1 MPLTNNQYNSIMQQY
16 EDLRIRHRR
25 EYEEKLRK
33 IYDIVPGYK
42 ELDEQTATASV
53 EYGRRIIS
61 GEKLEKSF
69 LDAKLKSLALQKAEL
84 LKNSGYAS
92 DYLDTEYKCKD
103 CKDTG
108 YIGNEKCHCF
118 KQKII
123 ETLYDK
129 SNLRALTEECN
140 FKNMTDSYYKGEDL
154 VKFKGL
160 RKAAEEFID
169 TFNTDYQNLF
179 IYGPVGTG
187 KSFMAICVAD
197 ELLKRGNSVIYFGA
211 IGLFELISEYA
222 FDFKNKAWLRA
233 VYDDLYDCDLLVV
246 DDLGTEIMG
255 NFVGRE
261 LFSLL
266 EERKNRKK
274 STIITTNYSL
284 EGLQSIYSDR
294 IFSRITG
301 NYKILKLSGPDIRK
315 EKKLANKDYEKD
327 NLKKAGK

>member
-25 EYEEKLRK
+25 EREEKLQK
-33 IYDIVPGYK
+33 IYETVPGYK
-42 ELDEQTATASV
+42 ELDGQTSTASV
-53 EYGRRIIS
+53 EFGRRIIA
-61 GEKLEKSF
+61 GEKLDKNI
-69 LDAKLKSLALQKAEL
+69 LDSKLKALAAQKAEL
-84 LKNSGYAS
+84 LKNAGYTA
-92 DYLDTEYKCKD
+92 DYLDFEYKCKD

-140 FKNMTDSYYKGEDL
+140 FANMTESYYKGEDL
-154 VKFKGL
+154 VKFRGL

-169 TFNTDYQNLF
+169 TFNTDYKNLF

-187 KSFMAICVAD
+187 KSFMTICVAD
-197 ELLKRGNSVIYFGA
+197 ELLKRGNSVIYFGS

-222 FDFKNKAWLRA
+222 FDFNNKAWLRA
-233 VYDDLYDCDLLVV
+233 VYDDLYDCDLLVI
-246 DDLGTEIMG
+246 DDLGTEITG
-255 NFVGRE
+255 NFVSRE

-315 EKKLANKDYEKD
+315 EKKLAQKDLESKRSNTD
-327 NLKKAGK
+327 

>member
-25 EYEEKLRK
+25 EREEKLQK
-33 IYDIVPGYK
+33 IYETVPGYK
-42 ELDEQTATASV
+42 ELDGQTSTASV
-53 EYGRRIIS
+53 EFGRRIIA
-61 GEKLEKSF
+61 GEKLEKSL
-69 LDAKLKSLALQKAEL
+69 LDSKLSSLAAQKAEL
-84 LKNSGYAS
+84 LKKAGYTA
-92 DYLDTEYKCKD
+92 DYLDFEYKCKD

-140 FKNMTDSYYKGEDL
+140 FANMTESYYKGEDL
-154 VKFKGL
+154 VKFRGL

-187 KSFMAICVAD
+187 KSFMTICIAD
-197 ELLKRGNSVIYFGA
+197 ELLKRGNSVIYFGS

-222 FDFKNKAWLRA
+222 FDFNNKAWLRA
-233 VYDDLYDCDLLVV
+233 VYDDLYDCDLLVI
-246 DDLGTEIMG
+246 DDLGTEITG
-255 NFVGRE
+255 NFVSRE

-315 EKKLANKDYEKD
+315 EKKLAQKEQGS
-327 NLKKAGK
+327 GKRT